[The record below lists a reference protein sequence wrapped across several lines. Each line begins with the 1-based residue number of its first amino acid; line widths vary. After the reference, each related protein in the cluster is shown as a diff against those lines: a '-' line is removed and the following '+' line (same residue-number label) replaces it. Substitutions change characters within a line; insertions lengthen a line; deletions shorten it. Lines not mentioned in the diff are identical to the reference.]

1 MVGMYTEFFFRAPLR
16 GDVDRQFFVR
26 LNETPDSFTPVH
38 GLPEHPFFQC
48 ERWHNLFCGGSA
60 YHETRGFDLRYD
72 SFRSQH
78 ILFCHSSFKNYD
90 GEIEKFLDWIDPM
103 VEELEGT
110 FLGYS
115 LYEEDEQP
123 ILYYKKG

>member
-26 LNETPDSFTPVH
+26 LNETPDSFTPDN

-48 ERWHNLFCGGSA
+48 ERWHMLFRGGSS